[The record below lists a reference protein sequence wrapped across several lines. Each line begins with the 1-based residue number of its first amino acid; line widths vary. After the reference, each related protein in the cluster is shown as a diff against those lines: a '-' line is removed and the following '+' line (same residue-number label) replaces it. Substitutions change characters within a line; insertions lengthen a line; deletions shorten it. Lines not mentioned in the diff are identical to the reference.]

1 MIRCRSVSSFT
12 VIVMFLSCVACTLQR
27 PVAGSPSDISTPQ
40 DRSAEA
46 ASALAWAVAV
56 QGGQVADVPGK
67 RNPLVAIPPSPLF
80 SFVLGGQDS
89 SGAFLMMTRGGLNT
103 RVAALKSCPM
113 IGSSTWAMTMSASF

>member
-89 SGAFLMMTRGGLNT
+89 SQLLGVWNRESGEVRESGAQV
-103 RVAALKSCPM
+103 VAVHDLDR
-113 IGSSTWAMTMSASF
+113 SSDEVAGAR